1 MPNYRFIFP
10 NIFTVASVFCGFLSI
25 ISAAEGEPTTA
36 AWLIILAGFLDAL
49 DGKIARLSGG
59 ASELGKEL
67 DSLADMVSFGV
78 APAFLIYTFKL
89 HTFGKWGWIIGL
101 VYITASGYR
110 LARFNLLAQSEEK
123 RNYLGLTV
131 PVSALTLASYII
143 LCYHLWG
150 RVEYG
155 EYLITMMILFSALMV
170 SQIEY
175 DALPDNFNTRE
186 NRIKI
191 IYIVGLVLAA
201 LINPRLLMFPFFV
214 VYIMIGLVKEGFRIV
229 RLASSGGNG
238 DQDQPGEIN

>member
-1 MPNYRFIFP
+1 MPNYRPIFP

-49 DGKIARLSGG
+49 DGKVARLSGG
-59 ASELGKEL
+59 VSDLGREF
-67 DSLADMVSFGV
+67 DSLADLVSFGV
-78 APAFLIYTFKL
+78 APAFLIYTFQL
-89 HTFGKWGWIIGL
+89 HTLGKWGWIIGL
-101 VYITASGYR
+101 VYITACGYR
-110 LARFNLLAQSEEK
+110 LARFNLLAQSDEK
-123 RNYLGLTV
+123 KNFLGLTV

-143 LCYHLWG
+143 LCYYLWG
-150 RVEYG
+150 GVEYG

-175 DALPDNFNTRE
+175 DSLPDNFNTRE

-191 IYIVGLVLAA
+191 IYIVGLALAA

-214 VYIMIGLVKEGFRIV
+214 LYILFGLVREGVRIV
-229 RLASSGGNG
+229 RMATSDGNG
-238 DQDQPGEIN
+238 DQD